1 MSPTNVRPR
10 LRVFNLLWLRKKLFI
25 LQKKYSSTLTI
36 YSFVESYAEL
46 LERIRHSF
54 SFIYQIT
61 TKKRIKNLLWQ
72 GSLNR
77 KPWGS
82 LTEDDNHCDVKLCV
96 TFNKLLAL
104 KNFFSPI
111 LIMFQQQNL
120 SIIRTFEER
129 INAYMYFIVENA
141 LCQDLRN
148 LNNLHQ
154 EIIVN
159 TPWYILGFL
168 ATNFFSL
175 VCMLLFKKYN

>member
-1 MSPTNVRPR
+1 
-10 LRVFNLLWLRKKLFI
+10 
-25 LQKKYSSTLTI
+25 
-36 YSFVESYAEL
+36 
-46 LERIRHSF
+46 
-54 SFIYQIT
+54 
-61 TKKRIKNLLWQ
+61 
-72 GSLNR
+72 
-77 KPWGS
+77 
-82 LTEDDNHCDVKLCV
+82 
-96 TFNKLLAL
+96 
-104 KNFFSPI
+104 
-111 LIMFQQQNL
+111 MFQQQNL

-148 LNNLHQ
+148 LNNLRE

>member
-77 KPWGS
+77 KP
-82 LTEDDNHCDVKLCV
+82 
-96 TFNKLLAL
+96 
-104 KNFFSPI
+104 
-111 LIMFQQQNL
+111 
-120 SIIRTFEER
+120 
-129 INAYMYFIVENA
+129 
-141 LCQDLRN
+141 
-148 LNNLHQ
+148 
-154 EIIVN
+154 
-159 TPWYILGFL
+159 
-168 ATNFFSL
+168 
-175 VCMLLFKKYN
+175 

>member
-1 MSPTNVRPR
+1 MR
-10 LRVFNLLWLRKKLFI
+10 LI
-25 LQKKYSSTLTI
+25 
-36 YSFVESYAEL
+36 
-46 LERIRHSF
+46 
-54 SFIYQIT
+54 
-61 TKKRIKNLLWQ
+61 
-72 GSLNR
+72 
-77 KPWGS
+77 
-82 LTEDDNHCDVKLCV
+82 EDDYHCDVKLYV

-104 KNFFSPI
+104 KNFFSRI

-129 INAYMYFIVENA
+129 ISAYMYFIVENA

-159 TPWYILGFL
+159 TSWYILGFL

-175 VCMLLFKKYN
+175 VCMLLFKKYNEYNLRQVQFVITTICVERRLLQNAATLITKCRNCNFKIGKLLQNVTTLNKFVRYYKMHQNRHLSTFLI